1 MDATDS
7 TATSLKFIHREIEGK
22 NRMKCLIVEDNLIS
36 RRILK
41 ELLSAVGDCD
51 IAVNGQEAIDSF
63 ALGHESKR
71 PYDVIFMDI
80 MMPIVD
86 GTEALRAI
94 RVLEKMMEIPPQLAV
109 KVIMTTALDD
119 PGTVIKSFNECGAD
133 AYLVKP
139 LSIQKILKELRAL
152 KLIQGM

>member
-1 MDATDS
+1 M
-7 TATSLKFIHREIEGK
+7 R
-22 NRMKCLIVEDNLIS
+22 CLIAEDHLLS

-41 ELLSAVGDCD
+41 ELLSSDADCD

-63 ALGHESKR
+63 VLAHESKR

-86 GTEALRAI
+86 GMEALQTIRA
-94 RVLEKMMEIPPQLAV
+94 LEKKMEIPPQLVV

-119 PGTVIKSFNECGAD
+119 PRTVIKSFNECEAD
-133 AYLVKP
+133 AYIVKP
-139 LSIQKILKELRAL
+139 LSRHKLIKELRAL
-152 KLIQGM
+152 NLVK

>member
-1 MDATDS
+1 
-7 TATSLKFIHREIEGK
+7 
-22 NRMKCLIVEDNLIS
+22 MKCLIAEDHLLS

-41 ELLSAVGDCD
+41 ELLSSQWDCD

-63 ALGHESKR
+63 KLAHDAKR

-86 GTEALRAI
+86 GMEALRCI
-94 RVLEKMMEIPPQLAV
+94 RELERSMAVPPHLAV

-119 PGTVIKSFNECGAD
+119 PRTVIKSFKECEAD
-133 AYLVKP
+133 SYLVKP
-139 LSIQKILKELRAL
+139 LSRHKLVNELRKL
-152 KLIQGM
+152 KLIE

>member
-1 MDATDS
+1 
-7 TATSLKFIHREIEGK
+7 
-22 NRMKCLIVEDNLIS
+22 MKCLIAEDHLMS

-41 ELLSAVGDCD
+41 ELLSPQFDCD

-63 ALGHESKR
+63 QLAHESKR

-86 GTEALRAI
+86 GLEALLCI
-94 RVLEKMMEIPPQLAV
+94 RTLERKMEIPHGLAV

-119 PGTVIKSFNECGAD
+119 PRTVVKSFNECEAD
-133 AYLVKP
+133 AYIVKP
-139 LSIQKILKELRAL
+139 LSRQKLANEMRKL
-152 KLIQGM
+152 KLMQ

>member
-1 MDATDS
+1 
-7 TATSLKFIHREIEGK
+7 
-22 NRMKCLIVEDNLIS
+22 MKYLIAEDHLMS

-41 ELLSAVGDCD
+41 ELLASQGDCD

-63 ALGHESKR
+63 VLAHESKR

-86 GTEALRAI
+86 GMESLRSIRAI
-94 RVLEKMMEIPPQLAV
+94 EREMEIPPHLMV

-119 PGTVIKSFNECGAD
+119 PHTVITSFNKCEAD
-133 AYLVKP
+133 AFIVKP
-139 LSIQKILKELRAL
+139 LSRSKLLKEMRAL
-152 KLIQGM
+152 KLIQ